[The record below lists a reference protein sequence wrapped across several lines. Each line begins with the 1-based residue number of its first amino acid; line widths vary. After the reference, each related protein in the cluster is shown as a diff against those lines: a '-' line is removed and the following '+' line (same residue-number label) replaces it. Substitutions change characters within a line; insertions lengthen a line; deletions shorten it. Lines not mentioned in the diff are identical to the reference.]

1 MSRGLKAKSYSRIP
15 DIYNLPTLIEVQL
28 KSFEWFINDG
38 LRDLF
43 DEVTPIES
51 FNGALSLHFPST
63 KPESQQ
69 FKLGY
74 RFEEPKYRQE
84 ECLERD
90 LTFAKPLH
98 VKVVLLNRET
108 GENLESEIFMGDLP

>member
-1 MSRGLKAKSYSRIP
+1 M
-15 DIYNLPTLIEVQL
+15 
-28 KSFEWFINDG
+28 G

-43 DEVTPIES
+43 DEVTPIDS

-69 FKLGY
+69 FKLSY
-74 RFEEPKYRQE
+74 RFEEPKYSQK

-90 LTFAKPLH
+90 LTYAKPLH

-108 GENLESEIFMGDLP
+108 GENLESEIFMGDLPG